1 MKDLELTLVEI
12 ISSVGMAKSLI
23 IEALREAR
31 NGKFDLVD
39 QKLKEADEYFTQG
52 HHAHTELIQR
62 EAGGEKIE
70 FSLLIMHSEDQLM
83 SAETIRS
90 LALEMLE
97 MYKELK

>member
-12 ISSVGMAKSLI
+12 ISNVGMAKSLI

-31 NGKFDLVD
+31 NGKFDAVD
-39 QKLKEADEYFTQG
+39 QKLKEADEYFSQG